1 MVNKRTCL
9 CFGGVNLP
17 MSCENFEA
25 DGNSSAFCLS
35 TNEILESFSV
45 NLVLSAYL
53 SPLIYLNLFQ
63 THGRITKISET
74 SRNLIFVSLSPYVCS
89 ILWWWP
95 QLLPEGQNEKG
106 VSRLLSLHLSYSDNI
121 EAQWSFSNDFLLYK
135 SSSIILHLNMLA
147 QLAHHHLQYTHLNP
161 INIWIYHKPFGLK
174 IKFRS
179 NCFSCISSDE
189 HIKYI
194 RLYIIYIWYMIM
206 IDYVCNYIYVV
217 IYICVYIYTCS
228 FPLS

>member
-1 MVNKRTCL
+1 MSRACQQTHASDCPNPLGDAQANKKAQPQKRWRTLTIKHVQFVFFILIHFGFLYVGFLMVNKRTCL

-35 TNEILESFSV
+35 TNEILQSFSV

-89 ILWWWP
+89 ILW
-95 QLLPEGQNEKG
+95 
-106 VSRLLSLHLSYSDNI
+106 
-121 EAQWSFSNDFLLYK
+121 
-135 SSSIILHLNMLA
+135 
-147 QLAHHHLQYTHLNP
+147 
-161 INIWIYHKPFGLK
+161 
-174 IKFRS
+174 
-179 NCFSCISSDE
+179 
-189 HIKYI
+189 
-194 RLYIIYIWYMIM
+194 
-206 IDYVCNYIYVV
+206 
-217 IYICVYIYTCS
+217 
-228 FPLS
+228 